1 MVRRTI
7 VIDAT
12 ALRCAL
18 LVATLAT
25 AACATKPS
33 AAPAPATR
41 DARGTAPAHAE
52 STREPSFVV
61 RSFTPVEDAPVAPLR
76 ADDFL
81 GAATTP
87 REIAVIEGAR
97 EGERRTIAIE
107 VSADGTT
114 VLTEAGEEGVERTV
128 LKRRADGG
136 LTLLSVDTPSEDSRS
151 VFEAGLAWA
160 PDELVAGATVESAS
174 PMRVYLLSSQG
185 ERSSGRAKR
194 TMRIVG
200 TAAIEASGE
209 PLEATVVETA
219 FDARLDAARAQRRA
233 TLYIVRGRGVV
244 AERWEERI
252 VVLGIFPRSSSE
264 TTVALPATAA
274 ADASKDAR

>member
-1 MVRRTI
+1 MARRTI
-7 VIDAT
+7 VDHAL

-18 LVATLAT
+18 VLATLAT

-33 AAPAPATR
+33 AAPAPQ
-41 DARGTAPAHAE
+41 DARGRAPVHAE
-52 STREPSFVV
+52 SAREPSFIV
-61 RSFTPVEDAPVAPLR
+61 RSFTPVEYAPVAPLGP
-76 ADDFL
+76 DDFL
-81 GAATTP
+81 GSASAP
-87 REIAVIEGAR
+87 RTIAVIEGAR
-97 EGERRTIAIE
+97 KGERRTIAIE
-107 VSADGTT
+107 DSADGTT
-114 VLTEAGEEGVERTV
+114 VLTEAGDAGVERTV
-128 LKRRADGG
+128 LRRRADGG

-174 PMRVYLLSSQG
+174 PMRVYLLSSQR

-219 FDARLDAARAQRRA
+219 FEARLDAARAQRRA

-252 VVLGIFPRSSSE
+252 VVLGIFPRDSSE
-264 TTVALPATAA
+264 TTVVLSATEAS
-274 ADASKDAR
+274 DPSKDAR